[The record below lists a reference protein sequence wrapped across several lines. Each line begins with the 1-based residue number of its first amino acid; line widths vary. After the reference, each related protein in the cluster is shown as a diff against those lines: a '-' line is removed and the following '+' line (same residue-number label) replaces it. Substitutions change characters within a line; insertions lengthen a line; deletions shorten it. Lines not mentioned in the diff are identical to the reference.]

1 VKWLLAAA
9 LFACASRE
17 PQLGPQ
23 VSTAPTAD
31 AQAAPAKPPRTSYE
45 RLEAMIPG
53 VLDALEKL
61 GASLR
66 AANGDCKRLA
76 KTLRAFADKNAAL
89 LPELGELMAKLS
101 QQEREKFE
109 LDHHDDRER
118 LETVFAAT
126 RFDCPGDTEVAAA
139 LEAAG
144 FRRRAN

>member
-1 VKWLLAAA
+1 VKRWLLAAA
-9 LFACASRE
+9 LLACASRE
-17 PQLGPQ
+17 QPPLGPQ
-23 VSTAPTAD
+23 VSTTAVD
-31 AQAAPAKPPRTSYE
+31 AHAAPVARTSYE

-66 AANGDCKRLA
+66 EAKGDCKRLA
-76 KTLRAFADKNAAL
+76 KTLRAFADKNAAV

-118 LETVFAAT
+118 LEKVFAAT
-126 RFDCPGDTEVAAA
+126 SFDCPGDSEVAAA
-139 LEAAG
+139 LAAAG
-144 FRRRAN
+144 FRRRTN